1 VPKTPAD
8 ERHRFFAMAWPLIAA
23 AGERFGLSKWRQQM
37 LKGAR
42 GRVIEIGAGAGANFA
57 HYPATVTEVVAVEP
71 EPALRRRAIQ
81 AARKAGLRVQVR
93 AGNAE
98 RLQFGDREFDTAVT
112 SLVLCSV
119 PDQGRAL
126 AEIRRVLRPGG
137 ELRFLE
143 HVKANGGG
151 LLRLQRA
158 LDATVWP
165 PLAGGCHLTRDT
177 ERAIKEAGFEIS
189 RIRRFSFQPCLI
201 AAPTSPQIVG
211 TAVVAVPSAAGK
223 RSSRRG

>member
-1 VPKTPAD
+1 VTNAPGD
-8 ERHRFFAMAWPLIAA
+8 VRHRFFATAWPLIAA
-23 AGERFGLSKWRQQM
+23 TGERFGLSKWRRQM
-37 LKGAR
+37 LDGAG
-42 GRVIEIGAGAGANFA
+42 GRVIEVGAGAGANFS

-71 EPALRRRAIQ
+71 EPVLRRRAVR
-81 AARKAGLRVQVR
+81 AARKAPVRVKVR

-98 RLQFGDREFDTAVT
+98 HLPFGDDEFDTAVT

-119 PDQGRAL
+119 PDQARAL

-143 HVKANGGG
+143 HVRAPGGG
-151 LLRLQRA
+151 LLRLQRV

-165 PLAGGCHLTRDT
+165 RLAGGCHLTRDT
-177 ERAIKEAGFEIS
+177 ERAIREAGFEIA

-201 AAPTSPQIVG
+201 PAPISPQIVG
-211 TAVVAVPSAAGK
+211 TAVVTSPPLAGK
-223 RSSRRG
+223 RSARRR

>member
-1 VPKTPAD
+1 VTNTPAD
-8 ERHRFFAMAWPLIAA
+8 VRHRFFAMAWPLIAA
-23 AGERFGLSKWRQQM
+23 AGERFGLSKWRRQM
-37 LKGAR
+37 LKGAG
-42 GRVIEIGAGAGANFA
+42 GRVIEVGAGAGANFA
-57 HYPATVTEVVAVEP
+57 HYPATVTEVAAVEP

-81 AARKAGLRVQVR
+81 AARKAGVRVQVR

-98 RLQFGDREFDTAVT
+98 RLPFDDGEFDTAVT

-137 ELRFLE
+137 QLRFLE
-143 HVKANGGG
+143 HVRARGGG
-151 LLRLQRA
+151 LLRLQRV

-177 ERAIKEAGFEIS
+177 ERAIREAGFEIS

-211 TAVVAVPSAAGK
+211 TAVVAAPPAAGK